1 MTDRMFYDRMFYDRM
16 FYEQDILEDLTEDIL
31 RFTKNS
37 FDRFRT
43 KFIREDKHKSCL
55 ILSTF
60 LRTTRH

>member
-1 MTDRMFYDRMFYDRM
+1 MTDRMFYDRM

-43 KFIREDKHKSCL
+43 KFIREDEHESRL
-55 ILSTF
+55 ISLFIRS
-60 LRTTRH
+60 LTRQ

>member
-1 MTDRMFYDRMFYDRM
+1 MTDRMFYDRM

-43 KFIREDKHKSCL
+43 KFIREDEHESRL
-55 ILSTF
+55 ISSFIRSL
-60 LRTTRH
+60 TRQ